1 MATRRRIHDR
11 RIRACVR
18 ACRRAGTDL
27 PPLRRSPA
35 TQGFIKS
42 TTAAAAGAIAG
53 AAIVIAAQPV
63 KTPLA
68 VAIAAIALGLL
79 VQPWGKVPEPAVVA
93 LAAAAGLLFH

>member
-1 MATRRRIHDR
+1 VLVVAPGRIFRRYEDH
-11 RIRACVR
+11 
-18 ACRRAGTDL
+18 
-27 PPLRRSPA
+27 PPRE
-35 TQGFIKS
+35 GFIKS

-53 AAIVIAAQPV
+53 AAIVIAGQTV

-79 VQPWGKVPEPAVVA
+79 VQPWGKIPEPAVVA